1 MVIVSRIEY
10 RTQLTFLSKHECDT
24 IMKPF
29 RKLFKQKLHLSISIP
44 NAILENRLIYNF
56 RDFYEVQLQ
65 SKITNFLIQVN
76 NTRLLGDITDLRIK
90 QLQTSEWLQYS
101 PLHSWPYT
109 NIPKRFYKKFIA
121 CMISLC
127 HDNKITFIV
136 NPNKLNEI
144 MGGTITIQ
152 SIINESFKDPLI
164 RVQLR
169 NRSIMFLD

>member
-1 MVIVSRIEY
+1 MVIVPRIEY
-10 RTQLTFLSKHECDT
+10 RTQLTFLSKNECNT

-76 NTRLLGDITDLRIK
+76 DTRLLGDITNIRIK

-101 PLHSWPYT
+101 PLLCWPYN
-109 NIPKRFYKKFIA
+109 NIKIRHYKSFVA
-121 CMISLC
+121 SMISLC
-127 HDNKITFIV
+127 YDNNISFNV
-136 NPNKLNEI
+136 NNKVLLQYNRLLALSLN
-144 MGGTITIQ
+144 
-152 SIINESFKDPLI
+152 NLSFALN
-164 RVQLR
+164 L
-169 NRSIMFLD
+169 